1 MTIKLKLFFMFIMLP
16 PLLYGQNKLVEES
29 IIYSSDISS
38 YKKKIEKTI
47 FFDTETNLPVFELI
61 LDTARSS
68 KMYTSY
74 YFRKRLREV
83 STEISYIGGNE
94 SLRKYQDSLY
104 WENYNGDEQNA
115 SCLYTIL
122 FDRKLK
128 IREIKIVK
136 RAGYN
141 NSKYN
146 YDKLIKKILLSTE
159 GSWQKTNNA
168 LSEEWYFIFG
178 RFLIDKIFCFS
189 VCSSPIVP
197 KSPNL

>member
-1 MTIKLKLFFMFIMLP
+1 MFIMLP

-178 RFLIDKIFCFS
+178 RFLIKYS
-189 VCSSPIVP
+189 VSVYVLPPLFPSPRI
-197 KSPNL
+197 SDSIN

>member
-74 YFRKRLREV
+74 YILGSGCEKSQRK
-83 STEISYIGGNE
+83 
-94 SLRKYQDSLY
+94 
-104 WENYNGDEQNA
+104 
-115 SCLYTIL
+115 
-122 FDRKLK
+122 
-128 IREIKIVK
+128 
-136 RAGYN
+136 
-141 NSKYN
+141 
-146 YDKLIKKILLSTE
+146 
-159 GSWQKTNNA
+159 
-168 LSEEWYFIFG
+168 
-178 RFLIDKIFCFS
+178 FLIL
-189 VCSSPIVP
+189 VET
-197 KSPNL
+197 NH

>member
-1 MTIKLKLFFMFIMLP
+1 MFIMLP

-115 SCLYTIL
+115 SCLYTI
-122 FDRKLK
+122 
-128 IREIKIVK
+128 VK

-178 RFLIDKIFCFS
+178 RFLIR
-189 VCSSPIVP
+189 
-197 KSPNL
+197 

>member
-1 MTIKLKLFFMFIMLP
+1 MFIMLP

-74 YFRKRLREV
+74 YFRKRLREL

-115 SCLYTIL
+115 SW
-122 FDRKLK
+122 
-128 IREIKIVK
+128 
-136 RAGYN
+136 YN

-178 RFLIDKIFCFS
+178 RFLIR
-189 VCSSPIVP
+189 
-197 KSPNL
+197 

>member
-1 MTIKLKLFFMFIMLP
+1 MFIMLP

-128 IREIKIVK
+128 IR
-136 RAGYN
+136 
-141 NSKYN
+141 
-146 YDKLIKKILLSTE
+146 
-159 GSWQKTNNA
+159 
-168 LSEEWYFIFG
+168 
-178 RFLIDKIFCFS
+178 
-189 VCSSPIVP
+189 
-197 KSPNL
+197 

>member
-1 MTIKLKLFFMFIMLP
+1 MFIMLP

-104 WENYNGDEQNA
+104 WETTMVMNRMP
-115 SCLYTIL
+115 LVYTL
-122 FDRKLK
+122 FFLTENLKLEK
-128 IREIKIVK
+128 
-136 RAGYN
+136 
-141 NSKYN
+141 
-146 YDKLIKKILLSTE
+146 
-159 GSWQKTNNA
+159 
-168 LSEEWYFIFG
+168 
-178 RFLIDKIFCFS
+178 
-189 VCSSPIVP
+189 
-197 KSPNL
+197 

>member
-1 MTIKLKLFFMFIMLP
+1 MFIMLP

-94 SLRKYQDSLY
+94 SLRKYQDRKAYSFISFTVL
-104 WENYNGDEQNA
+104 G
-115 SCLYTIL
+115 IL
-122 FDRKLK
+122 IIFFPA
-128 IREIKIVK
+128 
-136 RAGYN
+136 AG
-141 NSKYN
+141 
-146 YDKLIKKILLSTE
+146 
-159 GSWQKTNNA
+159 
-168 LSEEWYFIFG
+168 
-178 RFLIDKIFCFS
+178 
-189 VCSSPIVP
+189 
-197 KSPNL
+197 

>member
-146 YDKLIKKILLSTE
+146 YDKLIKKIRGRKINCVMRRFFPSSSVGDRPAPRGCTSTPDE
-159 GSWQKTNNA
+159 RKVTT
-168 LSEEWYFIFG
+168 I
-178 RFLIDKIFCFS
+178 
-189 VCSSPIVP
+189 
-197 KSPNL
+197 

>member
-74 YFRKRLREV
+74 YFRF
-83 STEISYIGGNE
+83 ST
-94 SLRKYQDSLY
+94 
-104 WENYNGDEQNA
+104 
-115 SCLYTIL
+115 
-122 FDRKLK
+122 
-128 IREIKIVK
+128 V
-136 RAGYN
+136 
-141 NSKYN
+141 
-146 YDKLIKKILLSTE
+146 
-159 GSWQKTNNA
+159 
-168 LSEEWYFIFG
+168 
-178 RFLIDKIFCFS
+178 
-189 VCSSPIVP
+189 
-197 KSPNL
+197 

>member
-1 MTIKLKLFFMFIMLP
+1 MILRPTYQF
-16 PLLYGQNKLVEES
+16 
-29 IIYSSDISS
+29 
-38 YKKKIEKTI
+38 
-47 FFDTETNLPVFELI
+47 FELI

-128 IREIKIVK
+128 IREIKI
-136 RAGYN
+136 
-141 NSKYN
+141 
-146 YDKLIKKILLSTE
+146 
-159 GSWQKTNNA
+159 
-168 LSEEWYFIFG
+168 SEKG
-178 RFLIDKIFCFS
+178 RGIITPS
-189 VCSSPIVP
+189 IITIS
-197 KSPNL
+197 

>member
-74 YFRKRLREV
+74 YFRFLSVRL
-83 STEISYIGGNE
+83 N
-94 SLRKYQDSLY
+94 
-104 WENYNGDEQNA
+104 
-115 SCLYTIL
+115 
-122 FDRKLK
+122 
-128 IREIKIVK
+128 
-136 RAGYN
+136 
-141 NSKYN
+141 
-146 YDKLIKKILLSTE
+146 
-159 GSWQKTNNA
+159 
-168 LSEEWYFIFG
+168 
-178 RFLIDKIFCFS
+178 
-189 VCSSPIVP
+189 
-197 KSPNL
+197 